1 MTGQEC
7 ATYNAARSSIW
18 LSTFLTGP
26 NTVSQE
32 AKGTSSS
39 AVAAPAKVVKR
50 RSRRGKARTD
60 QDAEPAAEEFNIGAK
75 IKALRQQ
82 RKKTLQEVADDT
94 GFSPALIS
102 QIENNNVSPPIATLS
117 RIAKVLGVRV
127 GYFFRDEGPEE
138 AYEVVRRDERPSIT
152 RVISRSGTQHGYT
165 YHALSHKKRNK
176 IMEPFLL
183 HVDPG
188 MRDEENMYS
197 HEGEEFLLLLEGE
210 AELLLENERIVLYEG
225 DSVYFESGLRHRLLS
240 HGGSGARVLAI
251 LAKGP

>member
-1 MTGQEC
+1 
-7 ATYNAARSSIW
+7 
-18 LSTFLTGP
+18 
-26 NTVSQE
+26 
-32 AKGTSSS
+32 
-39 AVAAPAKVVKR
+39 VAKR
-50 RSRRGKARTD
+50 RPRRSKGA
-60 QDAEPAAEEFNIGAK
+60 AEHAGEGTAEEFNIGAK
-75 IKALRQQ
+75 IKVLRQL

-117 RIAKVLGVRV
+117 RVAKVLGVRV

-138 AYEVVRRDERPSIT
+138 AYEVVRKDARPSVT
-152 RVISRSGTQHGYT
+152 RVISRSGTEHGYT

-188 MRDEENMYS
+188 MRDEENVYS

-210 AELLLENERIVLYEG
+210 AELLLENERIVLCEG
-225 DSVYFESGLRHRLLS
+225 DSVYFESSLRHRLLS
-240 HGGSGARVLAI
+240 HGEGGARVLAI